1 MNTSN
6 KKGDKPRR
14 NPVSLFKNRRRSI
27 TLRTAV
33 LILCLVLVSGIA
45 GSFTLIQMSRDSIRQ
60 ESLYTNLAQ
69 AKLASEFAFSYIETI
84 EAHMRV
90 FANRP
95 DVRQAV
101 INDTPEQLQQT
112 LAEFVQIQS
121 KLDSAGIYD
130 ITGIQRSF
138 YNAESDTI
146 GQSFADR
153 EWFQQVITIKQPYL
167 GIPLI
172 SRATGNPILPY
183 TVPIFNEQGQIKGVL
198 TCGISLNK
206 LSDSIVNIDY
216 GKDTRVGIID
226 LRNEGIIIGNTDP
239 QRVMTPVTRDNEAIN
254 LLMSGNSDV
263 METTSSSG
271 ELILTGFATMPDFPL
286 GIVVITPSATALS
299 VINTL
304 TQNAVIFIT
313 AGIILSGILGV
324 FLALGITK
332 PLRKLIYGTKEIGS
346 GNLDYPVATSVNDE
360 VGDLSRAIGDM
371 AQNLKQTL
379 VSRDL
384 LAAEVSER
392 KKSEEK
398 ISGLNR
404 ILSAVR
410 NVNQLITRE
419 NDRQNLISTACRN
432 LTETRGFTKCWIAAI
447 DPAGK
452 VHATADAMWGDLFSQ
467 LQKRLYEGD
476 FPRCIERVLKDKQT
490 GVITADE
497 YAALCSDCPL
507 HTGQRNTCAV
517 IIAPMNYAGRVMG
530 ILAAS
535 SPDDIILDNEEIE
548 LFQELAD
555 DIAFA
560 LHKIELEE
568 KEKQTEKQFRL
579 LVEHA
584 PQAIFIQTDG
594 NFAYINPAG
603 IELFGAQDE
612 KQIVGHPVIERVH
625 PDFRETMLER
635 IYQLNN
641 EGQLVKSLEEKMLCI
656 DGSIID
662 VEISATPFFYN
673 NSHGALV
680 FIRDVTERKKLESSL
695 RESEARFR
703 KMFEASGV
711 IMFLVDPASGAIVD
725 VNPAAVKFYGYAYE
739 QFIKMNINQIN
750 TLTPDEIKEAMEKAT
765 TNRHNRFVFPHRL
778 ADGSIRTVE
787 VHSHQAD
794 IAGHKYLYSIIYDIT
809 ERKLAEKALE
819 EEVARRAILF
829 EQMPVGVVIVDP
841 STARILECNTIA
853 HQQLG
858 YSHEEFTNLTVM
870 DIEANEKPA
879 EVLSHIELILQ
890 EGEANFETLQR
901 TKQGEIRNIHV
912 TAKPVYLSGKT
923 IYQCIWQDITERKR
937 IEESLNKQQ
946 ELLTRVA
953 EYVPG
958 VVYQYRLYPD
968 GRSCFPYSSPGMM
981 DIYAVTPEEVRED
994 ATPVFKRLHPDDYD
1008 YIVSTIQESA
1018 RTLQDYHSEFR
1029 VILPELGVRWRI
1041 CNAKPER
1048 LEDGS
1053 TLWYGTIQ
1061 DSTERKL
1068 AEEALEKA
1076 AAEWR
1081 NTFDSITDM
1090 ISIIDDKH
1098 RLIRVNKRF
1107 ADAFGSTPQALS
1119 GRQCYEM
1126 VHGLK
1131 RPLAKCPHMK
1141 AVNSLKTETVE
1152 YYEDSLGIYVE
1163 ETASPIM
1170 DAQGKCTGAIHI
1182 IKDITARKQAEM
1194 EQQALRDKM
1203 EVSSR
1208 LASVGEMAAGIA
1220 HEINNPL
1227 TGVIGFSQLLLNE
1240 DLPPDV
1246 KDSIK
1251 LINDGSIRVR
1261 DIVRRM
1267 LTFARQVK
1275 PQKAKVNIHELIDNT
1290 LEFRRYILNTA
1301 NIEVIRKYDNNL
1313 PWITVDPG
1321 QLQQVFMNLV
1331 VNAENSMKK
1340 AHDRGTLIITTAKDA
1355 NHIIISFKDD
1365 GLGMSKQL
1373 LSRIFHPF
1381 FTTKGP
1387 DEGTGLGLSLSRSI
1401 ILEHGGSI
1409 EAQSE
1414 AGKGADFIIKLPVT
1428 SLPEEPKPQPEE
1440 ENTKETASTRKASV
1454 LVIDDEATIRTFIRR
1469 ILEKNGHT
1477 VTELDR
1483 PVKDNLENLFAAKF
1497 DIILLDMKMPG
1508 MSGKEFYTAIKKE
1521 YPDMAR
1527 RTIFI
1532 TGDTS
1537 DSTTV
1542 KFFKEN
1548 NLLYIEKPFDQSTL
1562 INKINE
1568 LLKKE

>member
-1 MNTSN
+1 MNISN
-6 KKGDKPRR
+6 KRGNTPWS
-14 NPVSLFKNRRRSI
+14 NTVGWFKNRRYSI
-27 TLRTAV
+27 TLRTVALVLGMV
-33 LILCLVLVSGIA
+33 LISGMV

-60 ESLYTNLAQ
+60 QALHTNLAQ
-69 AKLASEFAFSYIETI
+69 AKLACEFSFSYIETV

-130 ITGIQRSF
+130 INGIERSF
-138 YNAESDTI
+138 YDAESDTT
-146 GQSFADR
+146 GESFADR
-153 EWFQQVITIKQPYL
+153 EWFQQVIAIKQPYL
-167 GIPLI
+167 GIPVI
-172 SRATGNPILPY
+172 SHATSNPILPY
-183 TVPIFNEQGQIKGVL
+183 TVPIFNEQGQIKGFL

-216 GKDTRVGIID
+216 GQDTRVGIID

-239 QRVMTPVTRDNEAIN
+239 QRVMTPITRDNEAVN
-254 LLMSGNSDV
+254 LLMSGHTGV
-263 METTSSSG
+263 METASSSG
-271 ELILTGFATMPDFPL
+271 ELILTGFASIPGFPL
-286 GIVVITPSATALS
+286 GVVVITPSATVFAL
-299 VINTL
+299 IDTL
-304 TQNAVIFIT
+304 TRNAVIFIA
-313 AGIILSGILGV
+313 AGMLVAGILGTI
-324 FLALGITK
+324 LAMGVTK
-332 PLRKLIYGTKEIGS
+332 PLRNLIYGAKEIGS
-346 GNLDYPVATSVNDE
+346 GNLDYPIATAANDE
-360 VGDLSRAIGDM
+360 AGDLSRAIANM
-371 AQNLKQTL
+371 SQNLKQTL

-384 LAAEVSER
+384 LAAEVIER

-398 ISGLNR
+398 IAGLNR

-419 NDRQNLISTACRN
+419 NDRQKLISAACRN

-452 VHATADAMWGDLFSQ
+452 VCATAEAMWGDLFSQ
-467 LQKRLYEGD
+467 LQKRLHKGD

-490 GVITADE
+490 SIITADE
-497 YAALCSDCPL
+497 YAAQCSDCPL
-507 HTGQRNTCAV
+507 YTGQRDTCG
-517 IIAPMNYAGRVMG
+517 IIVAPMNYTGRVMG

-535 SPDDIILDNEEIE
+535 LPDDIALNDEEID

-584 PQAIFIQTDG
+584 PQAIFIQTNG

-603 IELFGAQDE
+603 IKLFGAQDE
-612 KQIVGHPVIERVH
+612 KQITGRPVIERVH
-625 PDFRETMLER
+625 PDFRETVLER
-635 IYQLNN
+635 IHELNN
-641 EGQLVKSLEEKMLCI
+641 ERQIVKPMEEKMLCI

-662 VEISATPFFYN
+662 VEVSATPFFYN

-695 RESEARFR
+695 RESEERFR
-703 KMFEASGV
+703 KMFESSGV
-711 IMFLVDPASGAIVD
+711 IMLIIDPDSGAIAD
-725 VNPAAVKFYGYAYE
+725 VNPAAVRFYGYTRE
-739 QFIKMNINQIN
+739 QFIEMNINQIN
-750 TLTPDEIKEAMEKAT
+750 QLPPDEIKREMEKAK
-765 TNRHNRFVFPHRL
+765 TNQRNLFIFPHKL
-778 ADGSIRTVE
+778 ADGSLRTVE
-787 VHSHQAD
+787 VRSHIAD

-809 ERKLAEKALE
+809 ERK
-819 EEVARRAILF
+819 
-829 EQMPVGVVIVDP
+829 
-841 STARILECNTIA
+841 
-853 HQQLG
+853 H
-858 YSHEEFTNLTVM
+858 
-870 DIEANEKPA
+870 
-879 EVLSHIELILQ
+879 
-890 EGEANFETLQR
+890 
-901 TKQGEIRNIHV
+901 
-912 TAKPVYLSGKT
+912 
-923 IYQCIWQDITERKR
+923 
-937 IEESLNKQQ
+937 IEESLNKQH

-981 DIYAVTPEEVRED
+981 DIYGVTPEEVRED
-994 ATPVFKRLHPDDYD
+994 ATPVFGRLHPDDYD

-1029 VILPELGVRWRI
+1029 VILPELGVRWRY

-1053 TLWYGTIQ
+1053 ILWYGTIQ

-1090 ISIIDDKH
+1090 ISIIDDKY

-1119 GRQCYEM
+1119 GRHCYEM
-1126 VHGLK
+1126 VHGMK

-1141 AVNSLKTETVE
+1141 AMNSLKTETIE

-1163 ETASPIM
+1163 ETASPIL
-1170 DAQGKCTGAIHI
+1170 DAEGKCKGAIHV

-1240 DLPPDV
+1240 DLSPDI

-1301 NIEVIRKYDNNL
+1301 NIEVIRNYDNDL

-1355 NHIIISFKDD
+1355 NQIIISFKDD
-1365 GLGMSKQL
+1365 GLGMSKEV
-1373 LSRIFHPF
+1373 LSRIFHLFLPPKDL
-1381 FTTKGP
+1381 TKEP
-1387 DEGTGLGLSLSRSI
+1387 DSAFRCRAQLYSNTEALSKCKANRERALSL
-1401 ILEHGGSI
+1401 
-1409 EAQSE
+1409 
-1414 AGKGADFIIKLPVT
+1414 P
-1428 SLPEEPKPQPEE
+1428 
-1440 ENTKETASTRKASV
+1440 
-1454 LVIDDEATIRTFIRR
+1454 
-1469 ILEKNGHT
+1469 
-1477 VTELDR
+1477 
-1483 PVKDNLENLFAAKF
+1483 
-1497 DIILLDMKMPG
+1497 
-1508 MSGKEFYTAIKKE
+1508 
-1521 YPDMAR
+1521 
-1527 RTIFI
+1527 
-1532 TGDTS
+1532 
-1537 DSTTV
+1537 
-1542 KFFKEN
+1542 
-1548 NLLYIEKPFDQSTL
+1548 
-1562 INKINE
+1562 
-1568 LLKKE
+1568 